1 VEKDGKSI
9 SASCVKFCKSLLF
22 VASSLA
28 KNEREKK
35 RGKEVARASEQA
47 SKREVTVRERI

>member
-1 VEKDGKSI
+1 
-9 SASCVKFCKSLLF
+9 